1 MCMQFG
7 TETSRTTCV
16 CGAAWLQVSDGVAD
30 VRVVVK
36 AAGDFIHAGGVAAKS
51 GCWSMLKGGLTTVS
65 GGRAEIYFEVTN

>member
-1 MCMQFG
+1 
-7 TETSRTTCV
+7 
-16 CGAAWLQVSDGVAD
+16 LQVSDGVAD